1 MLLQASAYYFAAL
14 RQAHPFLFLDYQQL
28 IKNRISGLS
37 EHVFRIGDFRST
49 LNVKCFSVTVNKS

>member
-14 RQAHPFLFLDYQQL
+14 RQALPFLFLDYQQL

-37 EHVFRIGDFRST
+37 EHVSASVISAALSM
-49 LNVKCFSVTVNKS
+49 LNAFPQL

>member
-14 RQAHPFLFLDYQQL
+14 RQALHFLFLDYQQL

-37 EHVFRIGDFRST
+37 EQRFRIGDFRST
-49 LNVKCFSVTVNKS
+49 LNVKCFSATVNKS